1 MQSGLRAMV
10 GNAPGLD
17 APAIGATKGEVFL
30 HGGAFE
36 DAVFDILDEFDGVI
50 VEKFERIQSARR
62 KMGPPPTQDPEAD
75 ARVVSGQA
83 VAEREGVEREGYRS
97 LQSGVDGGVDVIDVF
112 LAL

>member
-1 MQSGLRAMV
+1 MQSGLRTMV
-10 GNAPGLD
+10 RSAPCFD

-36 DAVFDILDEFDGVI
+36 DAVFDIFDEFDGVI

-62 KMGPPPTQDPEAD
+62 KMGPPPAQDPEAD